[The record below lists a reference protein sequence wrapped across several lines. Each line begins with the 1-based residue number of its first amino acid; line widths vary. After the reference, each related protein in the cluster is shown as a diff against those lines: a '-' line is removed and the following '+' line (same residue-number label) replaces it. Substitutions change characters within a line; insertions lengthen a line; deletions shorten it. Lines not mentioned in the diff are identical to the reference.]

1 MKLWTLH
8 FLFLV
13 AYTEAARL
21 LAFFPLETKSHHYV
35 FRPIMEALGR
45 RGHEVVYYTGYPYE
59 GTVPPGIVQV
69 DFSGELPDYQSTI
82 NLMDLV
88 NNTVIEDLQTLFRF
102 SFLLSP
108 AFLESPTVQK
118 LIHSDEK
125 FDAVLSESYFIQ
137 ECQSA
142 FIHKFNAVGIEI
154 VSLGDFGWMNELAG
168 LPDNPSYQVDWKAE
182 LTQNMNFWDRL
193 YSTYVR
199 AVTTIAGYYYMT
211 QTEKM
216 VDHYFNYTG
225 HESRP
230 PFKRLLSNRSLIL
243 VNYHNVVGYPV
254 PTPPHRKDI
263 AGVTIKPRKP
273 LPKKIQTFMDDA
285 TDGVIYF
292 SLGSNLN
299 VSNPVNREVVEA
311 FMKVF
316 QEVPQKVLMK
326 WETATYYGKLPKNVH
341 LEKWYPQQD
350 VLAHKNALL
359 FITHGGYLSLVEA
372 VHFGVPVIG
381 IPFFGDQAK
390 NFRFV
395 EEAGIGKMLKL
406 GEINYDNVS
415 RMVKEVL
422 TNTTYKEQMTRR
434 SKIFR
439 DRLVEPL
446 DEAVFWIEHVI
457 KYPDVLKPKA
467 LSLSYIQLHLIDVML
482 FVISVL
488 LAVVFIAWK
497 TITITV
503 KILKGKSMPRKM
515 KTKYQSSPIPL
526 SLSPRAVTPSE
537 VKYRLRMLTPRKS
550 PRHKINVYR
559 GVINLPGQS
568 LGRRVRRHHPAG
580 ENKNKTGDSKSRH
593 SKSTFPRGKC
603 LPTSEVWE
611 EGEKILIY
619 VFRTPKAM
627 NLWTLP
633 MLLLVASTEAARILV
648 FIPIAA
654 KSHHFV
660 FRPVMEALGRRG
672 HEVVYYTGYPYEG
685 NIPPGIVQL
694 DLSGELP
701 NFHTTVNI
709 MDFVNTTI
717 IEETQKLF
725 ELSLFLIP
733 YYMKSPTV
741 QKLVHSDE
749 KFDAVLSESY
759 ITQEYISAFIH
770 KFNAVGIELVSLGD
784 FGWMNELA
792 GLPDN
797 PSYQVDF
804 KAELTQ
810 NMNFWQ
816 RVYNTYVYAVTHIGG
831 YYYMKEMEKMVDQ
844 YFNYAGHESRP
855 PFLKLLANRSLI
867 LVNYHN
873 VVGFPV
879 PKPPHR
885 KDIGGVTITSRKPL
899 PKKIQT
905 IMDDALNGVIYF
917 SLGSHINVSH
927 PANKKLVEVFMKVFE
942 EVPQKVLMKWEKAEF
957 DGKLPKNVH
966 LEKWYPQQD
975 VLAHNNTVLFIT
987 HGGYLSLLEA
997 VYFAVPAIGVPFFVD
1012 QPKNFRFADEVGVG
1026 KMLRLA
1032 DINYYN
1038 VSRMVKEVLS
1048 NKTYKEE
1055 ITRRSKIF
1063 RDRPMEP
1070 LDEAVFWIEHVIKYP
1085 DVLKPKAISLS
1096 YIQLH
1101 LIDVKLF
1108 IITVISAAM
1117 LLASKSITFIIKIV
1131 KEKCTTRKEKKS

>member
-515 KTKYQSSPIPL
+515 KTTTCKGAAHYQNSNSLFTIVLGVSSVSAL
-526 SLSPRAVTPSE
+526 
-537 VKYRLRMLTPRKS
+537 
-550 PRHKINVYR
+550 
-559 GVINLPGQS
+559 
-568 LGRRVRRHHPAG
+568 
-580 ENKNKTGDSKSRH
+580 
-593 SKSTFPRGKC
+593 
-603 LPTSEVWE
+603 E
-611 EGEKILIY
+611 EW
-619 VFRTPKAM
+619 TPKAM